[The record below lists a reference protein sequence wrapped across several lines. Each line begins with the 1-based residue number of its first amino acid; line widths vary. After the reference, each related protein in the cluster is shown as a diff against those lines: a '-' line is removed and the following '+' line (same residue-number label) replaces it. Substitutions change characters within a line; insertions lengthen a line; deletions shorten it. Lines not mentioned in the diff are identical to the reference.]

1 MLKFLEDCQFL
12 LKMCGYSAYDSVDAF
27 RYRWSG
33 VINQVLSFWHIYFIV
48 TCFAFVCDSRQPR
61 DERIY
66 LTMSVVAFSEQAGA
80 HYTFTAQKQ
89 NIFAFFE
96 HFGPLANQSEFEQCS
111 FQKKVTKLKRTF
123 SGSGASRQILDF
135 YLGAERKTSAIKT
148 GAESYLLMPYNV
160 FLIVPF
166 AFTVIQKIIIEKCAS
181 DPIGWHVPLKAR

>member
-1 MLKFLEDCQFL
+1 
-12 LKMCGYSAYDSVDAF
+12 
-27 RYRWSG
+27 
-33 VINQVLSFWHIYFIV
+33 
-48 TCFAFVCDSRQPR
+48 
-61 DERIY
+61 
-66 LTMSVVAFSEQAGA
+66 MSS
-80 HYTFTAQKQ
+80 
-89 NIFAFFE
+89 N
-96 HFGPLANQSEFEQCS
+96 NEF
-111 FQKKVTKLKRTF
+111 FQKTEKIKNRTF